1 MSFRECNNVE
11 NKNLCLQ
18 TPTFIEWL
26 KPSSSSSQTSSIS
39 SSPPSYSLIQHEQ
52 LVQDQ
57 TIQFLPFKEDQHIG
71 VQKEGLEV
79 KEEKKVEQVT
89 VALHIG
95 LPNTRGH
102 EPDDDHDADETKLFH
117 VKEEEEPLK
126 KSFQG
131 NCSFNQERRFW
142 IPTPAQIL
150 VGPMQFACSI
160 CSKSFNRYNNMQVSN
175 W

>member
-95 LPNTRGH
+95 LPNTRGDGDQKR
-102 EPDDDHDADETKLFH
+102 EKGDIFLLLFN
-117 VKEEEEPLK
+117 V
-126 KSFQG
+126 SFV
-131 NCSFNQERRFW
+131 
-142 IPTPAQIL
+142 L
-150 VGPMQFACSI
+150 VFVP
-160 CSKSFNRYNNMQVSN
+160 
-175 W
+175 